1 MTNRQKEEKLVGSL
15 RDPTENHSTEI
26 TRLIDKTIK
35 NKHNVYCMTD
45 WHLWLRNEKNKPAC
59 HKRNNFDEII
69 KNVKK
74 IQPDDV
80 LIFLGDLVDG
90 EFDDKDSLKNILLPM
105 NFKKILVVGNND
117 LFSPVF
123 YKSCGFDYVVRSFV
137 WHNVLFTHMPCT
149 NDNDMNVHGHIH
161 SNQYKPTYWV
171 PYTNQIDVAYLGGRE
186 KPVELQHVI
195 KSQKSFSKVIRED
208 PSHFEEGYMGYSNL
222 IKSSLFSEI
231 MYNGRIEDPFNS

>member
-35 NKHNVYCMTD
+35 NRHNVYCMTD

-117 LFSPVF
+117 LFSPAF
-123 YKSCGFDYVVRSFV
+123 YKSCGFDYVVRSFT
-137 WHNVLFTHMPCT
+137 WHDVLFTHMPVK
-149 NDNDMNVHGHIH
+149 NDNDINVHGHIH
-161 SNQYKPTYWV
+161 GYKTYWV
-171 PYTNQIDVAYLGGRE
+171 PYTNQIDVAYLDGRTE
-186 KPVELQHVI
+186 PVELQRVL
-195 KSQKSFSKVIRED
+195 KSQKSYSKVTKEE
-208 PSHFEEGYMGYSNL
+208 PSHFEEGYSNYSVT
-222 IKSSLFSEI
+222 KSSALFCEV
-231 MYNGRIEDPFNS
+231 MNVNKIEDPYN

>member
-137 WHNVLFTHMPCT
+137 WHNVLFTHMPVK
-149 NDNDMNVHGHIH
+149 NDNDINIHGHIH
-161 SNQYKPTYWV
+161 GYKTYWV
-171 PYTNQIDVAYLGGRE
+171 PYTNQIDVAYLDGRTE
-186 KPVELQHVI
+186 PVELQRVL
-195 KSQKSFSKVIRED
+195 KSQKSYSKVIKEE
-208 PSHFEEGYMGYSNL
+208 PSHFEEGYSNYSVT
-222 IKSSLFSEI
+222 KSSALFCEV
-231 MYNGRIEDPFNS
+231 MNVNKIEDPYN

>member
-59 HKRNNFDEII
+59 HKRNNFDDII

-117 LFSPVF
+117 LFSPAF

-137 WHNVLFTHMPCT
+137 WHNVLFTHMPVK
-149 NDNDMNVHGHIH
+149 NDNDINIHGHIH
-161 SNQYKPTYWV
+161 GYKTYWV
-171 PYTNQIDVAYLGGRE
+171 PYTNQIDVAYLDGRTE
-186 KPVELQHVI
+186 PVELQRVL
-195 KSQKSFSKVIRED
+195 KSQKSYSKVIKEE
-208 PSHFEEGYMGYSNL
+208 PSHFEEGYSNYSVT
-222 IKSSLFSEI
+222 KSSALFCEV
-231 MYNGRIEDPFNS
+231 MNVNKIEDPYN

>member
-15 RDPTENHSTEI
+15 KDPTENHSVEI

-35 NKHNVYCMTD
+35 NRHNVYCMTD
-45 WHLWLRNEKNKPAC
+45 WHLWLRNEKNKPVC

-90 EFDDKDSLKNILLPM
+90 EFEDKDSLKNILLPM

-117 LFSPVF
+117 LFSPAF
-123 YKSCGFDYVVRSFV
+123 YKSCGFDYVVRSFT
-137 WHNVLFTHMPCT
+137 WHDVLFTHMPVK
-149 NDNDMNVHGHIH
+149 NDNDINVHGHIH
-161 SNQYKPTYWV
+161 GYKTYWI
-171 PYTNQIDVAYLGGRE
+171 PYTNQIDVAYLDGRTE
-186 KPVELQHVI
+186 PVELQRVL
-195 KSQKSFSKVIRED
+195 KSQKSYSKVIKEE
-208 PSHFEEGYMGYSNL
+208 PSHFEEGYSNYSVT
-222 IKSSLFSEI
+222 KSSALFCEV
-231 MYNGRIEDPFNS
+231 MNVNKIEDPYN

>member
-69 KNVKK
+69 KNVKR

-90 EFDDKDSLKNILLPM
+90 EFEDKESLKNILLPM

-137 WHNVLFTHMPCT
+137 WHNVLFTHMPVK
-149 NDNDMNVHGHIH
+149 NDNDINIHGHIH
-161 SNQYKPTYWV
+161 GYKTYWV
-171 PYTNQIDVAYLGGRE
+171 PYTNQIDVAYLDGRTE
-186 KPVELQHVI
+186 PVELQRVL
-195 KSQKSFSKVIRED
+195 KSQKSYSKVIKEE
-208 PSHFEEGYMGYSNL
+208 PSHFEEGYSNYSVT
-222 IKSSLFSEI
+222 KSSALFCEV
-231 MYNGRIEDPFNS
+231 MNVNKIEDPYN

>member
-15 RDPTENHSTEI
+15 RDPTENHSVEI

-90 EFDDKDSLKNILLPM
+90 EFEDKESLKNILLPM

-117 LFSPVF
+117 LFSPAF
-123 YKSCGFDYVVRSFV
+123 YKSCGFDYVVRSFT
-137 WHNVLFTHMPCT
+137 WHDVLFTHMPVK
-149 NDNDMNVHGHIH
+149 NDNDINVHGHIH
-161 SNQYKPTYWV
+161 GYKTYWI
-171 PYTNQIDVAYLGGRE
+171 PYTNQIDVAYLDGRTE
-186 KPVELQHVI
+186 PVELQHVL
-195 KSQKSFSKVIRED
+195 KSQKSYSKVIKEE
-208 PSHFEEGYMGYSNL
+208 PSHFEEGYSNYSVT
-222 IKSSLFSEI
+222 KSSALFCEV
-231 MYNGRIEDPFNS
+231 MNVNKIEDPYN

>member
-35 NKHNVYCMTD
+35 NRHNVYCMTD

-117 LFSPVF
+117 LFSPAF
-123 YKSCGFDYVVRSFV
+123 YKSCGFDYVVRSFT
-137 WHNVLFTHMPCT
+137 WHDVLFTHMPVK
-149 NDNDMNVHGHIH
+149 NDNDINVHGHIH
-161 SNQYKPTYWV
+161 GYKTYWV
-171 PYTNQIDVAYLGGRE
+171 PYTNQIDVAYLDGRTE
-186 KPVELQHVI
+186 PVELQRVL
-195 KSQKSFSKVIRED
+195 KSQKSYSKVIKEE
-208 PSHFEEGYMGYSNL
+208 PSHFEEGYSNYSVT
-222 IKSSLFSEI
+222 KSSALFCEV
-231 MYNGRIEDPFNS
+231 MNVNKIEDPYN

>member
-15 RDPTENHSTEI
+15 KDPTENHSVEI

-69 KNVKK
+69 KNVKR

-90 EFDDKDSLKNILLPM
+90 EFEDKESLKNILLPM

-117 LFSPVF
+117 LFSPAF

-137 WHNVLFTHMPCT
+137 WHNVLFTHMPVK
-149 NDNDMNVHGHIH
+149 NDNDINIHGHIH
-161 SNQYKPTYWV
+161 GYKTYWV
-171 PYTNQIDVAYLGGRE
+171 PYTNQIDVAYLDGRTE
-186 KPVELQHVI
+186 PVELQRVL
-195 KSQKSFSKVIRED
+195 KSQKSYSKVIKEE
-208 PSHFEEGYMGYSNL
+208 PSHFEEGYSNYSVT
-222 IKSSLFSEI
+222 KSSALFCEV
-231 MYNGRIEDPFNS
+231 MNVNKIEDPYN

>member
-69 KNVKK
+69 KNVKR

-90 EFDDKDSLKNILLPM
+90 EFEDKDSLKNILLPM

-117 LFSPVF
+117 LFSPAF

-137 WHNVLFTHMPCT
+137 WHNVLFTHMPVK
-149 NDNDMNVHGHIH
+149 NDNDINIHGHIH
-161 SNQYKPTYWV
+161 GYKTYWV
-171 PYTNQIDVAYLGGRE
+171 PYTNQIDVAYLDGRTE
-186 KPVELQHVI
+186 PVELQRVL
-195 KSQKSFSKVIRED
+195 KSQKSYSKVIKEE
-208 PSHFEEGYMGYSNL
+208 PSHFEEGYSNYSVT
-222 IKSSLFSEI
+222 KSSALFCEV
-231 MYNGRIEDPFNS
+231 MNVNKIEDPYN

>member
-35 NKHNVYCMTD
+35 NRHNVYCMTD

-69 KNVKK
+69 KNVKR

-90 EFDDKDSLKNILLPM
+90 EFEDKESLKNILLPM

-137 WHNVLFTHMPCT
+137 WHNVLFTHMPVK
-149 NDNDMNVHGHIH
+149 NDNDINIHGHIH
-161 SNQYKPTYWV
+161 GYKTYWV
-171 PYTNQIDVAYLGGRE
+171 PYTNQIDVAYLDGRTE
-186 KPVELQHVI
+186 PVELQRVL
-195 KSQKSFSKVIRED
+195 KSQKSYSKVIKEE
-208 PSHFEEGYMGYSNL
+208 PSHFEEGYSNYSVT
-222 IKSSLFSEI
+222 KSSALFCEV
-231 MYNGRIEDPFNS
+231 MNVNKIEDPYN

>member
-69 KNVKK
+69 KNVKR

-90 EFDDKDSLKNILLPM
+90 EFEDKDSLKNILLPM

-117 LFSPVF
+117 LFSPAF
-123 YKSCGFDYVVRSFV
+123 YKSCGFDYVVRSFT
-137 WHNVLFTHMPCT
+137 WHDVLFTHMPVK
-149 NDNDMNVHGHIH
+149 NDNDINVHGHIH
-161 SNQYKPTYWV
+161 GYKTYWV
-171 PYTNQIDVAYLGGRE
+171 PYTNQIDVAYLDGRTE
-186 KPVELQHVI
+186 PVELQRVL
-195 KSQKSFSKVIRED
+195 KSQKSYSKVIKEE
-208 PSHFEEGYMGYSNL
+208 PSHFEEGYSNYSVT
-222 IKSSLFSEI
+222 KSSALFCEV
-231 MYNGRIEDPFNS
+231 MNVNKIEDPYN

>member
-15 RDPTENHSTEI
+15 KDPTENHSVEI

-35 NKHNVYCMTD
+35 NRHNVYCMTD

-69 KNVKK
+69 KNVKR

-90 EFDDKDSLKNILLPM
+90 EFEDKESLKNILLPM

-117 LFSPVF
+117 LFSPAF
-123 YKSCGFDYVVRSFV
+123 YKSCGFDYVVRSFT
-137 WHNVLFTHMPCT
+137 WHNVLFTHMPVK
-149 NDNDMNVHGHIH
+149 NDNDINIHGHIH
-161 SNQYKPTYWV
+161 GYKTYWV
-171 PYTNQIDVAYLGGRE
+171 PYTNQIDVAYLDGRTE
-186 KPVELQHVI
+186 PVELQRVL
-195 KSQKSFSKVIRED
+195 KSQKSYSKVIKEE
-208 PSHFEEGYMGYSNL
+208 PSHFEEGYSNYSVT
-222 IKSSLFSEI
+222 KSSALFCEV
-231 MYNGRIEDPFNS
+231 MNVNKIEDPYN

>member
-15 RDPTENHSTEI
+15 KDPTENHSVEI

-35 NKHNVYCMTD
+35 NRHNVYCMTD
-45 WHLWLRNEKNKPAC
+45 WHLWLRNEKNKPVC

-90 EFDDKDSLKNILLPM
+90 EFEDKDSLKNILLPM

-117 LFSPVF
+117 LFSPAF
-123 YKSCGFDYVVRSFV
+123 YKSCGFDYVVRSFT
-137 WHNVLFTHMPCT
+137 WHDVLFTHMPVK
-149 NDNDMNVHGHIH
+149 NDNDINVHGHIH
-161 SNQYKPTYWV
+161 GYKTYWI
-171 PYTNQIDVAYLGGRE
+171 PYTNQIDVAYLDGRTE
-186 KPVELQHVI
+186 PVELQHVL
-195 KSQKSFSKVIRED
+195 KSQKSYSKVIKEE
-208 PSHFEEGYMGYSNL
+208 PSHFEEGYSNYSVT
-222 IKSSLFSEI
+222 KSSALFCEV
-231 MYNGRIEDPFNS
+231 MNVNKIEDPYN

>member
-15 RDPTENHSTEI
+15 KDPTENHSTEI

-35 NKHNVYCMTD
+35 NRHNVYCMTD
-45 WHLWLRNEKNKPAC
+45 WHLWLRNEKNKPEC

-90 EFDDKDSLKNILLPM
+90 EFEDKDSLKNILLPM

-117 LFSPVF
+117 LFSPAF
-123 YKSCGFDYVVRSFV
+123 YKSCGFVYVVRSFV
-137 WHNVLFTHMPCT
+137 WHNVLFTHMPIK
-149 NDNDMNVHGHIH
+149 NDNDINIHGHIH
-161 SNQYKPTYWV
+161 GYKTYWV
-171 PYTNQIDVAYLGGRE
+171 PYTNQIDVAYLDGR
-186 KPVELQHVI
+186 KTPVLLNELI
-195 KSQKSFSKVIRED
+195 KSQQRYSKLITEQPEHFNECFDENLFESIMFGTSFYPD
-208 PSHFEEGYMGYSNL
+208 PYTE
-222 IKSSLFSEI
+222 
-231 MYNGRIEDPFNS
+231 